1 MGVNLSEILVVGV
14 STRALFDLEI
24 ENEVFENEGIEGF
37 RKYQLK
43 ESI

>member
-24 ENEVFENEGIEGF
+24 ENEVFENEG
-37 RKYQLK
+37 
-43 ESI
+43 

>member
-24 ENEVFENEGIEGF
+24 ENEVFENEG
-37 RKYQLK
+37 LK
-43 ESI
+43 ALENT